1 MVSGWNCCSKF
12 WLRASGNRGL
22 YQKIGNPR
30 KVGKYPY
37 FAIQLRFFA
46 LLLGPSICYRGFHAQ
61 VRSQSW
67 IKWWCCLE
75 IWLIFITSSKLF
87 SWKPFVSKFK
97 YTINAKA
104 EGLWQIKTV
113 IKTEAQPRFL
123 WAVFICHKPEA
134 EAFIVFRF
142 NPENVW
148 VTFLCLFSSIQLW
161 KPLKDQRRFLL
172 RPVFR
177 VWLCCTC
184 VEEDRSRFHGSQHRL
199 SQSVVV
205 VHGEA
210 ARAARMR
217 SAWMSGWGWE
227 LFWTLNNARFPGS
240 TYASSTAAL
249 IDEPKTHAPSF
260 FLSFSLALR
269 VVRFAFLLWCHV
281 SFGSFVVQGRTGQVD
296 CRSDPEKNCSSH
308 GLLVTQLPKVR
319 SRVEECA
326 RPSGIVEGKDRR
338 SPGML
343 FRGRQDERWWHVQPQ
358 FVCVR

>member
-1 MVSGWNCCSKF
+1 MCACVCVVC
-12 WLRASGNRGL
+12 LRKK
-22 YQKIGNPR
+22 KI
-30 KVGKYPY
+30 
-37 FAIQLRFFA
+37 I
-46 LLLGPSICYRGFHAQ
+46 II
-61 VRSQSW
+61 
-67 IKWWCCLE
+67 IKC
-75 IWLIFITSSKLF
+75 IYIIM
-87 SWKPFVSKFK
+87 

-142 NPENVW
+142 NLENVW

-199 SQSVVV
+199 SQSVDG

-217 SAWMSGWGWE
+217 SAS
-227 LFWTLNNARFPGS
+227 
-240 TYASSTAAL
+240 
-249 IDEPKTHAPSF
+249 
-260 FLSFSLALR
+260 
-269 VVRFAFLLWCHV
+269 
-281 SFGSFVVQGRTGQVD
+281 QVD
-296 CRSDPEKNCSSH
+296 
-308 GLLVTQLPKVR
+308 
-319 SRVEECA
+319 
-326 RPSGIVEGKDRR
+326 
-338 SPGML
+338 
-343 FRGRQDERWWHVQPQ
+343 
-358 FVCVR
+358 

>member
-1 MVSGWNCCSKF
+1 MRTSPIHIQNPYTCILSLSGD
-12 WLRASGNRGL
+12 
-22 YQKIGNPR
+22 YIPT
-30 KVGKYPY
+30 
-37 FAIQLRFFA
+37 LRFYQE
-46 LLLGPSICYRGFHAQ
+46 S
-61 VRSQSW
+61 
-67 IKWWCCLE
+67 
-75 IWLIFITSSKLF
+75 
-87 SWKPFVSKFK
+87 K

-148 VTFLCLFSSIQLW
+148 VTFLCLFSSIQLSWLW

-184 VEEDRSRFHGSQHRL
+184 LSFGFIWFHGSQHRL
-199 SQSVVV
+199 SQSVDG

-227 LFWTLNNARFPGS
+227 LFWTLNSAVFKGVERCMKQAVRCFPGS
-240 TYASSTAAL
+240 TLAPQLLSSMNLRRMRRA
-249 IDEPKTHAPSF
+249 SF
-260 FLSFSLALR
+260 FLILLSHHTSSQCFKARRFDR
-269 VVRFAFLLWCHV
+269 VAPAIF
-281 SFGSFVVQGRTGQVD
+281 
-296 CRSDPEKNCSSH
+296 K
-308 GLLVTQLPKVR
+308 
-319 SRVEECA
+319 
-326 RPSGIVEGKDRR
+326 
-338 SPGML
+338 
-343 FRGRQDERWWHVQPQ
+343 
-358 FVCVR
+358 